1 MRPLVNVGGVTTNDW
16 VQAQRTRFRSVV
28 PRHKKGAEIL
38 GVVSIVVLVGVTVTG
53 LWQFFAHEANPDW
66 YAYVPDSGFTADAVP
81 STGMARIH
89 GFFADASFVVAM
101 IGGGWFAYNIAFTVP
116 RTVIV
121 AFITTFVGVLTG
133 GIVRFNVVKL
143 SGRTHEEAGAGYLQL
158 FTNSVD
164 YVVNGRTE
172 FGATG
177 FRLLTL
183 LHVATVPIL
192 VVFAWIA
199 ISRALAQ
206 QREARWGAPTRSW
219 MQSEP
224 RTD

>member
-1 MRPLVNVGGVTTNDW
+1 MVNVVDVTTTGW

-38 GVVSIVVLVGVTVTG
+38 GVISVVMLVGVSVTG
-53 LWQFFAHEANPDW
+53 LWQFFAHEPNPDW
-66 YAYVPDSGFTADAVP
+66 YGYIPDTGFTAEAVP

-89 GFFADASFVVAM
+89 GFFADGSFIVAL
-101 IGGGWFAYNIAFTVP
+101 IGGSWFAYNIAFTIP
-116 RTVIV
+116 RTAIV
-121 AFITTFVGVLTG
+121 ALVTTFVGVLTG

-143 SGRTHEEAGAGYLQL
+143 SGVPHEEASAGYLQL
-158 FTNSVD
+158 FTNSLE

-172 FGATG
+172 FGANS
-177 FRLLTL
+177 FRLLTVI
-183 LHVATVPIL
+183 HVATVPIL

-199 ISRALAQ
+199 ISRAIAQ

-219 MQSEP
+219 LQSESHP
-224 RTD
+224 D